1 MDPQPGAS
9 FIPKKPLISGVQR
22 SSGGFGGLLLLVS
35 LVLFI
40 GSIVLAGVVFAYQ
53 QYLGGL
59 IASRSNSLTLAQE
72 AYDPAVLQ
80 NLIRLDSR
88 IKNAQNVM
96 KSHVAP
102 SAVFTFLENA
112 TLQKVR
118 FTSFDYQ
125 AGGNGNASL
134 TLAGEAP
141 DFATVALQSDTFG
154 GSRVLKDIL
163 FSDLIVSDSGKVGF
177 TVHAA
182 VDPSFILY
190 SNFLAAELAAAQS
203 APPSSSGAMS
213 TTP

>member
-22 SSGGFGGLLLLVS
+22 SGGGFGGLFLLIS
-35 LVLFI
+35 LVLFV
-40 GSIVLAGVVFAYQ
+40 GSIVLAGAVFGYQ

-72 AYDPAVLQ
+72 AYDPNVLQ

-88 IKNAQNVM
+88 IKNAQNIM
-96 KSHVAP
+96 KGHVAP
-102 SAVFTFLENA
+102 SAIFTFLENA
-112 TLQKVR
+112 TLANVR
-118 FTSFDYQ
+118 FTSFDYEES
-125 AGGNGNASL
+125 GNGSASL

-163 FSDLIVSDSGKVGF
+163 FSDLNVGDTGKVRF

-182 VDPSFILY
+182 IDPSFILY
-190 SNFLAAELAAAQS
+190 SNFLAAQLAAAAS
-203 APPSSSGAMS
+203 APPSSSGATS
-213 TTP
+213 TTQ